1 MFNGIVDINHNDNL
15 DLAQAQT
22 DGIVAVIHKVTEGAT
37 FVDPLYLTRRAQADQ
52 LGLLWGGYHFG
63 TAADVGQQLDNFAN
77 AADLRPTDLVAL
89 DYETNSTN
97 TMSLDQAEQFIIAF
111 QGRFG
116 FVPLIYGS
124 SLLTEAAQQGSSTL
138 ASCPLWIAQYSNVT
152 TPALPSLWPTFVLW
166 QFTDG
171 TSGPQPHTTAGL
183 ACDHDS
189 YNGNKAGLLAKWP
202 LRP

>member
-15 DLAQAQT
+15 DLAQAQAE
-22 DGIVAVIHKVTEGAT
+22 GVVAIIHKVTEGAT
-37 FVDPLYLTRRAQADQ
+37 FVDPLYLTRRAQADE

-63 TAADVGQQLDNFAN
+63 TAADVEQQLDNFAN

-89 DYETNSTN
+89 DYETNTTN
-97 TMSLDQAEQFIIAF
+97 TMSLSQAEQFIIAF

-116 FVPLIYGS
+116 FVPFIYGS
-124 SLLTEAAQQGSSTL
+124 SLLTDAAQQGSSTL

-183 ACDHDS
+183 PCDRDT
-189 YNGNKAGLLAKWP
+189 YNGSQADLLANWP